1 LATNLVDKLVN
12 ILFSLTLVVWVI
24 FDFLKL
30 LYSPISPASHLIPE
44 CLGMFFIGF
53 SFGDRGEVSIIWP
66 LIMVILISATIY
78 GLVDNALF
86 SIIGI
91 NLLLVLSFV
100 AGYFTQER
108 VFFDACADASKR
120 IE

>member
-1 LATNLVDKLVN
+1 MILGSNLVDKLVN
-12 ILFSLTLVVWVI
+12 ILFSLTIVVWVI

-44 CLGMFFIGF
+44 ALAMFFIGF

-78 GLVDNALF
+78 GFVDGALF
-86 SIIGI
+86 NIIGI
-91 NLLLVLSFV
+91 NLLLISSFLV
-100 AGYFTQER
+100 GYFIQER
-108 VFFDACADASKR
+108 GVA
-120 IE
+120 